1 MARFHPLFLFPCLAL
16 ACSHAPELARA
27 PTWDIA
33 HASNVD
39 TFRVAGQSDYWGV
52 RVTNDEIL
60 GVQPDFA
67 LQRTSDGIQG
77 RAVGVPVAVRFE
89 DTHGEG
95 TYRAAPFSI
104 FVQRTE
110 DGLHAQGLMGGYIS
124 NFDLTPD
131 RLVGKIGP
139 CGWDLSWD
147 GTVYAGSRGCG
158 RRIDKVSIE
167 LPATMAGWSDA
178 QVAGALG
185 LLLNVG
191 GPLARADRLA
201 DNSAEYR
208 TAPVPDPGFSAGTR
222 SPTLRAAT
230 RSRAGR

>member
-1 MARFHPLFLFPCLAL
+1 MTRFPALLLLPCLAL
-16 ACSHAPELARA
+16 ACSHAPELRQA
-27 PTWDIA
+27 PSWDIA

-67 LQRTSDGIQG
+67 LQRTPDGIQG
-77 RAVGVPVAVRFE
+77 RAVGVPVAIRFE

-95 TYRAAPFSI
+95 NYRAAPFSV
-104 FVQRTE
+104 FVSRTE
-110 DGLHAQGLMGGYIS
+110 DGLHAQGLMGGYVS
-124 NFDLTPD
+124 NFDLSPE

-139 CGWDLSWD
+139 CGWDLWWD
-147 GTVYAGSRGCG
+147 GSVYAGSRGCG
-158 RRIDKVSIE
+158 QRIDKVSVE
-167 LPATMAGWSDA
+167 LPATMAGWSEA

-201 DNSAEYR
+201 DNSAEFR
-208 TAPVPDPGFSAGTR
+208 KAPVSDPGLPGGTR
-222 SPTLRAAT
+222 NPTIRAAT
-230 RSRAGR
+230 RTRTGK